1 MYNLFTQWIALSV
14 IFFLANYAF
23 NFIEVVTL
31 GGLVAGSFIIGA
43 WTVLVE
49 RLSKRLP
56 NFTGKAAVVAGVLLG
71 VQALEIVLPGYNVEA
86 SGAVIVFL
94 IIYSALAIFIGKLL
108 NERYSDAN

>member
-1 MYNLFTQWIALSV
+1 M
-14 IFFLANYAF
+14 FFLANYAF

-49 RLSKRLP
+49 RFTKYLT

-71 VQALEIVLPGYNVEA
+71 VQALEFVLPGYNVEA
-86 SGAVIVFL
+86 SGDVVVFL
-94 IIYSALAIFIGKLL
+94 VIYSALAMFIGKF
-108 NERYSDAN
+108 

>member
-1 MYNLFTQWIALSV
+1 M
-14 IFFLANYAF
+14 FFLANYAF

-49 RLSKRLP
+49 CFTKHLP

-71 VQALEIVLPGYNVEA
+71 VLALEIVLPGYKVEA
-86 SGAVIVFL
+86 SGAMVMFL

>member
-1 MYNLFTQWIALSV
+1 MYNLFTQWITLSV
-14 IFFLANYAF
+14 MFFLANYVF

-49 RLSKRLP
+49 SFTKHLP

-71 VQALEIVLPGYNVEA
+71 AQALEIVLPGYNVEA
-86 SGAVIVFL
+86 SGAVVMFL
-94 IIYSALAIFIGKLL
+94 IIYSALAIFIGKFL

>member
-1 MYNLFTQWIALSV
+1 M
-14 IFFLANYAF
+14 
-23 NFIEVVTL
+23 
-31 GGLVAGSFIIGA
+31 AGSFIIGA
-43 WTVLVE
+43 WTVFVE
-49 RLSKRLP
+49 RFTKYLP

-86 SGAVIVFL
+86 SGAVVVFL